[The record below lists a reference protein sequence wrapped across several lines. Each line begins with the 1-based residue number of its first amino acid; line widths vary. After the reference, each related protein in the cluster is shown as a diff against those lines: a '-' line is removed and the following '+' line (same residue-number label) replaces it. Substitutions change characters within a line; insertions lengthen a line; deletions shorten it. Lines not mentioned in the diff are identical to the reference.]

1 MTEEEYKTDS
11 NNNNNSI
18 INISLSSII
27 LYSGI
32 IIFMWFAFQTM
43 FQVLYHNIIR
53 EYEEEDN
60 KLTNEE
66 LKILK
71 ELLK

>member
-1 MTEEEYKTDS
+1 M
-11 NNNNNSI
+11 
-18 INISLSSII
+18 
-27 LYSGI
+27 YSGI
-32 IIFMWFAFQTM
+32 IIFMWFALQTL

-53 EYEEEDN
+53 EYEGEDN

-71 ELLK
+71 ELLSK